1 MKKLRFLIS
10 LPTSNNDFQLA
21 QAFSAEQIAQKRAI
35 DLEIVYADNDAVE
48 QSTQILKA
56 IQVPVGTRPDAIV
69 IEPASGT
76 ALPQVAGAACAVGIG
91 WAVLNRGSRLHFR
104 AAQNFDRTRALTT
117 LRLAVFRKS
126 ICSVASKRWLGSL
139 Y

>member
-56 IQVPVGTRPDAIV
+56 IQVPVGARHP
-69 IEPASGT
+69 
-76 ALPQVAGAACAVGIG
+76 L
-91 WAVLNRGSRLHFR
+91 
-104 AAQNFDRTRALTT
+104 
-117 LRLAVFRKS
+117 LA
-126 ICSVASKRWLGSL
+126 
-139 Y
+139 